1 MMRFSIISVSIFSTL
16 LSFNALAEENAEFV
30 VDESLFNEN
39 TNVDSS
45 ESLENT
51 EKFAVPDTKNRS
63 KLIGGYTGLW
73 NMADFEATL
82 LLGGEAQYQW
92 SEKWSTAVNFAVT
105 EVDDSS
111 AERILGQSIIVEPET
126 QILSLLARYHLAPA
140 QIYISP
146 ERTLYASFDLNVGP
160 HMIRFNEDDFTGFVA
175 GITASIWVAPELVLQ
190 LRALDYLV
198 FDSTWLERDGMSQ
211 SIELSAGI
219 SLRF

>member
-1 MMRFSIISVSIFSTL
+1 MRFSIISFSIFSTL
-16 LSFNALAEENAEFV
+16 FSLNSFAEEDAEFV
-30 VDESLFNEN
+30 IDESIFNEN
-39 TNVDSS
+39 TNVDS
-45 ESLENT
+45 NNAPAAT
-51 EKFAVPDTKNRS
+51 ETFAVPDTQNRS

-82 LLGGEAQYQW
+82 LLGAEAQYQW
-92 SEKWSTAVNFAVT
+92 SEKWSTAANFAVT

-140 QIYISP
+140 QLYISP
-146 ERTLYASFDLNVGP
+146 ERTLYASFDLNIGP
-160 HMIRFNEDDFTGFVA
+160 HMIRFNEEDFTGVVA

-190 LRALDYLV
+190 VRALDYLV

-211 SIELSAGI
+211 SIELSAGV